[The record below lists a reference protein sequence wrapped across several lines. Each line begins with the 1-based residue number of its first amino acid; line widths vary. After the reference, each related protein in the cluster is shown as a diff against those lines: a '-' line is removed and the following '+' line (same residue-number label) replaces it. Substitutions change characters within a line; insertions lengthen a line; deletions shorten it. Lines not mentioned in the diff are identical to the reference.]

1 MTRAISYTILLPLAL
16 LLFGNSA
23 QLKGQPHDYTKL
35 VNPFMGTAAD
45 GNTYPGA
52 AFPFGSVQ
60 LSPDTKL
67 TGAGICG
74 GYYYPDSTILGFSH
88 THLSG
93 VGEPEYR
100 DILFMPTVGKV
111 NLLPGIEKGNTSGY
125 KSSYDHKEESASP
138 GYYSVFLRDYKIKAE
153 LTVTQRCG
161 FHKYTYPKSDS
172 AHVIIDLQHPG
183 GAEELY
189 IKKVS
194 TTEIEGLRRSHGWA
208 WDQYVYFVARFSHP
222 FSSVDIAVDDLIQ
235 KGISEAHGKNVKAS
249 VNFRT
254 KEGEAIL
261 VKVGTSAVSIDGA
274 RKNLSAEIKDWNFAK
289 IVAEAGAA
297 WNKELSKI
305 EVEGGR
311 PEDRKNFYTS
321 MYHAFLNP
329 NLFMDIDGKYRGT
342 DHKVHVANGFTNY
355 TVFSLWDTF
364 RALHPLFT
372 IVDQKRTTDFV
383 KTLLQIYD
391 DGGRLPM
398 WPLAGNY
405 TDDMLGYHSVPVIVD
420 AFMKGI
426 RNYDTQKA
434 FTAIKHSAEL
444 DKLGLKYYKKIGYL
458 PCDRQGESV
467 SKTLEYCYDDWCIS
481 QMAKEM
487 GAKDDYLY
495 YHQRAHNYENVFDA
509 STGFMRGRKMDR
521 SWLAPFDP
529 LINSAY
535 SEGNAYQYMFVP
547 HDAEGLIALEG
558 GDKQFSKWL
567 DVLFTLKKGNDER
580 GSIGQYWHGNEPG
593 HHLAYLYDYV
603 GEPWKTQKLVRQIL
617 TELYGDSPEGLAGNE
632 DCGQMSGWYIL
643 SSMGFYSVAPGQKIY
658 AIGSPLFQKTTI
670 NLENG
675 KKFSVRA
682 NNNSDKNIYI
692 QSATLNGKNYP
703 NSYINHDDIMNGAEL
718 VFEMGPKPNEQWGS
732 DPKVR
737 PYSENGAKV
746 AKVPCIRSGDTLFE
760 ESTEVTL
767 ACETTDSE
775 IHYTL
780 DGSEPKV
787 TSKLYTSPIIIK
799 ESCTLKMG
807 SFSKKLMKS
816 IAISVE
822 FQKAVLR
829 SAVKTSAVKNG
840 LAWDY
845 FERFFVT
852 TDDLDISKPI
862 NSGVTNLFSIKNAPK
877 ENYFGYRYHGY
888 IEVPK
893 DGIYNFF
900 LISNDGSKL
909 YIDGEELIENDANHG
924 AVEEPGRVGLKA
936 GLHKILVKY
945 FQCGGGKALKVSW
958 SGPGFDK
965 HEIRAQELFIDD
977 VANPELK

>member
-1 MTRAISYTILLPLAL
+1 MRFHKLFLPLFL
-16 LLFGNSA
+16 SILFSGTFA
-23 QLKGQPHDYTKL
+23 QLKGDNRDFTKL

-67 TGAGICG
+67 TGPGICG

-100 DILFMPTVGKV
+100 DILFMPTVGKI
-111 NLLPGIEKGNTSGY
+111 NFLPGIDKGMAGY
-125 KSSYDHKEESASP
+125 KSTYDHKQESASP
-138 GYYSVFLRDYKIKAE
+138 GYYSVFLKDYKVTAE

-161 FHKYTYPKSDS
+161 FHKYTYPQSDNS
-172 AHVIIDLQHPG
+172 HIIIDLQHPG
-183 GAEELY
+183 GAEELHL
-189 IKKVS
+189 KKVS
-194 TTEIEGLRRSHGWA
+194 DTEIEGLRRSHGWA
-208 WDQYVYFVARFSHP
+208 WDQYVYFVVRFSKP
-222 FSSVDIAVDDLIQ
+222 FTSVDVALDDAIL
-235 KGISEAHGKNVKAS
+235 KGATEAKGKNVKAS
-249 VNFRT
+249 VNFKTRM
-254 KEGEAIL
+254 GETIL
-261 VKVGTSAVSIDGA
+261 VKVGTSAVSVEGA
-274 RKNLSAEIKDWNFAK
+274 RKNLNAEIKDWNFDKVVADAK
-289 IVAEAGAA
+289 KA
-297 WNKELSKI
+297 WNKELAKI

-311 PEDRKNFYTS
+311 DEDQKNFYTS

-342 DHKVHVANGFTNY
+342 DHQIHQVKGFTNY

-372 IVDQKRTTDFV
+372 IIDQKRTTDFI

-426 RNYDTQKA
+426 RNYDLKKA
-434 FTAIKHSAEL
+434 FTAVKHSAEL
-444 DKLGLKYYKKIGYL
+444 DKLGLKYYKKIGFL

-487 GAKDDYLY
+487 DSKDDYFT
-495 YHQRAHNYENVFDA
+495 YHQRAHNYENVFDS
-509 STGFMRGRKMDR
+509 STGFMRGKKMDR
-521 SWLAPFDP
+521 TWLTPFDP
-529 LINSAY
+529 LVNSAY

-547 HDAEGLIALEG
+547 HDAAGLIALEG
-558 GDKQFSKWL
+558 GEKQFSKWL
-567 DVLFTLKKGNDER
+567 DILFTLKKSSDER

-617 TELYGDSPEGLAGNE
+617 TELYRDKPEGLAGNE

-643 SSMGFYSVAPGQKIY
+643 SAMGFYSVAPGQTIY
-658 AIGSPLFQKTTI
+658 AIGSPLFEKATI
-670 NLENG
+670 HLENG
-675 KKFSVRA
+675 KKFVVKA
-682 NNNSDKNIYI
+682 NHNSIDNKYI
-692 QSATLNGKNYP
+692 QSATLNGKRYS
-703 NSYINHDDIMNGAEL
+703 NSYLRHADIMNGPEL
-718 VFEMGPKPNEQWGS
+718 VFEMGPKPNEKWGNGS
-732 DPKVR
+732 KER
-737 PYSENGAKV
+737 PFSENGEAVSRLPYVK
-746 AKVPCIRSGDTLFE
+746 SGETLFG
-760 ESTEVTL
+760 ESTEVSL
-767 ACETTDSE
+767 ANESAGAE
-775 IHYTL
+775 IRYTL
-780 DGSEPKV
+780 DGSEP
-787 TSKLYTSPIIIK
+787 TERSKIYSVPFTISH
-799 ESCTLKMG
+799 SCSLKMR
-807 SFSKKLMKS
+807 SFEKNKIPSVVIS
-816 IAISVE
+816 ID
-822 FQKAVLR
+822 FNKAVL
-829 SAVKTSAVKNG
+829 SEAASTQKVKQG
-840 LAWDY
+840 LTYDY

-852 TDDLDISKPI
+852 TDDLDISKPLS
-862 NSGVTNLFSIKNAPK
+862 SGTTAQFSIKIAPRDT
-877 ENYFGYRYHGY
+877 YYGYRYTGY
-888 IEVPK
+888 LKVPK
-893 DGIYNFF
+893 DDIYNFF

-909 YIDGEELIENDANHG
+909 YIDGIELIENDANHG

-958 SGPGFDK
+958 SGPEMEN
-965 HEIRAQELFIDD
+965 HEIKAEELFID
-977 VANPELK
+977 N

>member
-1 MTRAISYTILLPLAL
+1 MKSEKFLAL
-16 LLFGNSA
+16 LSLCLLSSFLL
-23 QLKGQPHDYTKL
+23 QLHGQTPDYSKL

-67 TGAGICG
+67 TGGGICG

-100 DILFMPTVGKV
+100 DILFMPTVGKI
-111 NLLPGIEKGNTSGY
+111 NLLPGIEKGMPGY
-125 KSSYDHKEESASP
+125 KSTYDHKQESASP
-138 GYYSVFLRDYKIKAE
+138 GYYAVFLKDYQVKAE
-153 LTVTQRCG
+153 LTVTPRCG
-161 FHKYTYPKSDS
+161 FHKYTYPQSDS

-189 IKKVS
+189 IRKVS
-194 TTEIEGLRRSHGWA
+194 DTEIEGLRRSHGWA
-208 WDQYVYFVARFSHP
+208 WDQYVYFVARFSKP
-222 FSSVDIAVDDLIQ
+222 FLSVDLAIDDIILTG
-235 KGISEAHGKNVKAS
+235 KSEASGKNVKAS
-249 VNFRT
+249 VNFKT
-254 KEGEAIL
+254 KKDEKIFI
-261 VKVGTSAVSIDGA
+261 KVGTSAVSVDGA
-274 RKNLSAEIKDWNFAK
+274 RKNLSAEIKDWNFDGVVAGSKKAWNDELAK
-289 IVAEAGAA
+289 IDVQ
-297 WNKELSKI
+297 
-305 EVEGGR
+305 GGR
-311 PEDRKNFYTS
+311 AEDQKNFYTA

-342 DHKVHVANGFTNY
+342 DHKVHVAKGFTNY

-372 IVDQKRTTDFV
+372 IIDHKRTNDFV

-420 AFMKGI
+420 AYMKGI
-426 RNYDTQKA
+426 RNYDLTKA

-444 DKLGLKYYKKIGYL
+444 DKLGLKYYKKIGFL

-487 GAKDDYLY
+487 GAKKDYLT
-495 YHQRAHNYENVFDA
+495 YHQRAHNYENVFDG
-509 STGFMRGRKMDR
+509 STGFMRGKKMDR
-521 SWLAPFDP
+521 SWLTPFDP
-529 LINSAY
+529 LVNSAY

-547 HDAEGLIALEG
+547 HDAKGLIALEG

-567 DVLFTLKKGNDER
+567 DVLFTLKKGSDER

-617 TELYGDSPEGLAGNE
+617 TELYRDKPEGLAGNE

-643 SSMGFYSVAPGQKIY
+643 SAMGFYSVAPGQKIY
-658 AIGSPLFQKTTI
+658 AIGSPLFEKATI
-670 NLENG
+670 KLGNG
-675 KKFSVRA
+675 KKFVVKA
-682 NNNSDKNIYI
+682 NHNSPENKYI
-692 QSATLNGKNYP
+692 QSATLNGKKYS
-703 NSYINHDDIMNGAEL
+703 NSFLRHDDIMNGSEL
-718 VFEMGPKPNEQWGS
+718 VFEMGPKPNEQWGAGTMN
-732 DPKVR
+732 R
-737 PYSENGAKV
+737 PYSENGDPVTMLPYIK
-746 AKVPCIRSGDTLFE
+746 SGETLFE
-760 ESTEVTL
+760 ESTTAEL
-767 ACETTDSE
+767 GCESKNAA
-775 IHYTL
+775 IRYTL
-780 DGSEPKV
+780 DGSEPV
-787 TSKLYTSPIIIK
+787 EGSTAYSSPITIK
-799 ESCTLKMG
+799 ESCVLKMK
-807 SFSKKLMKS
+807 SFEKNKMAS
-816 IAISVE
+816 ISIPIE
-822 FQKAVLR
+822 FKKAVLSE
-829 SAVKTSAVKNG
+829 SAENVNVKLG
-840 LAWDY
+840 LAYDY

-852 TDDLDISKPI
+852 TDDFEICKPI
-862 NSGVTNLFSIKNAPK
+862 SSGTIDIFSIKIAPR
-877 ENYFGYRYHGY
+877 ETYYGYRYAGY
-888 IEVPK
+888 INVPK
-893 DGIYNFF
+893 DGLYNFY

-909 YIDGEELIENDANHG
+909 YIDGAELIENDANHG

-936 GLHKILVKY
+936 GMHRILVKY

-958 SGPGFDK
+958 SGPGMEK
-965 HEIRAQELFIDD
+965 HEIKAEELFTD
-977 VANPELK
+977 K